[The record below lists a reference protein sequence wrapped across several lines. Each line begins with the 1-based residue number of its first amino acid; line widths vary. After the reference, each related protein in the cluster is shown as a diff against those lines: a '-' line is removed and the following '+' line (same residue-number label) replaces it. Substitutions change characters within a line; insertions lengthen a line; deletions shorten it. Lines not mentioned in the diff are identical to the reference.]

1 LSAEVAP
8 THYPVLLFFIIS
20 TERYRVSHW
29 QHSRPH
35 GTVLHALAFCFSA
48 EHCTDNFAPL
58 QRRLRAPMREIPS
71 MRWGA
76 EFKNG
81 SVGVRD
87 DGWVDS
93 HHDGGHH

>member
-1 LSAEVAP
+1 MKSRVLATLSWYRPLLYLPSAIVFHP
-8 THYPVLLFFIIS
+8 GDSYPHRSVLS
-20 TERYRVSHW
+20 T
-29 QHSRPH
+29 
-35 GTVLHALAFCFSA
+35 LAFRSCA
-48 EHCTDNFAPL
+48 EHPSDDFAL
-58 QRRLRAPMREIPS
+58 HQRRLRAPMREIPS
-71 MRWGA
+71 MRWSA